1 MALVHKIEIS
11 YLLIP
16 KGGTFSKIIYMAN
29 KQNNEQT
36 TRRYHQTKNNICWT
50 WSNKTLHSWLAW
62 LKGVTLLEALGKQ
75 ANRGGVQKWQVQT
88 RPCKLQ

>member
-16 KGGTFSKIIYMAN
+16 KGGTFSKSIYMAN

-36 TRRYHQTKNNICWT
+36 TRRYHQINKQHDDITKQ
-50 WSNKTLHSWLAW
+50 KTIFAEPDPIKPCTAGLHGS
-62 LKGVTLLEALGKQ
+62 KG
-75 ANRGGVQKWQVQT
+75 
-88 RPCKLQ
+88 